1 MFSKNSGKTTIKT
14 PTQISPPSIISA
26 DLKVIGNLN
35 SRGEIQIDGKVKGDI
50 HCKSMLVGKSA
61 EISGSVVV
69 ERLEVHGKILG
80 EIKAK
85 VVKLAKSANVIGD
98 ILHEELA
105 IETGA
110 FLEGHCKHSEFKT
123 NEDNDVSKN
132 SNSKETLTV
141 LSDSTTAHAADKT
154 SDKIQIKS
162 AVKI

>member
-1 MFSKNSGKTTIKT
+1 MFSKNSGKKTIKT
-14 PTQISPPSIISA
+14 PEEVSPPSIISA

-50 HCKSMLVGKSA
+50 YCKSMLVGKTA

-85 VVKLAKSANVIGD
+85 VIKLAKSANVIGD

-123 NEDNDVSKN
+123 NENNDISKN
-132 SNSKETLTV
+132 SSSKEALTV
-141 LSDSTTAHAADKT
+141 FSDDTKT
-154 SDKIQIKS
+154 HTGEKSSDKVPVKS
-162 AVKI
+162 VAKF